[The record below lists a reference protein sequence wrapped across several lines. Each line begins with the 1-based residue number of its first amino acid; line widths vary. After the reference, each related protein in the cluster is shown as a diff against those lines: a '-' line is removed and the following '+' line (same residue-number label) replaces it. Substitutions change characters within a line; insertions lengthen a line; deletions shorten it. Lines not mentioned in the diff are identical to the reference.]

1 MYCQLHCNALQCTA
15 VHCNGNTMH
24 CASISTLQ
32 WCLGPNLHWWG
43 IVKIFEAKGYHCSFY
58 MYNLCN
64 ISQKPKICSWI
75 PFYWSQDSPDS
86 RQAKLALFDLLF
98 FSESEK
104 NHISRSSCWPF
115 LKLVLMLEIFS
126 FYWHFPSFE
135 KRSPRFLSVFSHLLF
150 KGKKQ
155 ISSQLPRILCVEG
168 NFGECRKLSVFS

>member
-1 MYCQLHCNALQCTA
+1 MAILCIVLRS
-15 VHCNGNTMH
+15 VHCGGALDQICTDGEL
-24 CASISTLQ
+24 SKDLKPRDTIEL
-32 WCLGPNLHWWG
+32 
-43 IVKIFEAKGYHCSFY
+43 KCSFY
-58 MYNLCN
+58 MYSLCN
-64 ISQKPKICSWI
+64 ISSQKPKICSWI
-75 PFYWSQDSPDS
+75 PLYWSQDSPDS

-98 FSESEK
+98 FSESGK
-104 NHISRSSCWPF
+104 NHISRNSCWPF

-155 ISSQLPRILCVEG
+155 ISSQLPRVLCVEG